1 MIKYQLSSHS
11 LSDSTAKDICTKI
24 LETDSRIRSA
34 SICQDD
40 GTILCSEHR
49 SGKKSLTS
57 QTEGQAALIQ
67 ATARYF
73 NRKLH
78 DKKFGKTM
86 FSLTMHEK
94 VARIAIPL
102 QDKYVILISAEKY
115 ADHTDLVMNDIFATL
130 NFPPS
135 YH

>member
-1 MIKYQLSSHS
+1 M
-11 LSDSTAKDICTKI
+11 AKEICTKI

-40 GTILCSEHR
+40 GTIMCTEHR
-49 SGKKSLTS
+49 RGKKSIIS
-57 QTEGQAALIQ
+57 QQEGQAALIQ
-67 ATARYF
+67 ASARYF
-73 NRKLH
+73 NRKTQE
-78 DKKFGKTM
+78 KKFGKTM

-102 QDKYVILISAEKY
+102 EDKYVILISAEKY
-115 ADHTDLVMNDIFATL
+115 ADHADLVLNDIFATL
-130 NFPPS
+130 NFPKT